1 MARRNRKP
9 KRTQPAPGWVWMLS
23 GLAIG
28 LVVAAGV
35 YFRRVPSPAEHVM
48 AAERGSAAPAER
60 APARRGAPARGAA
73 GSNGD
78 QPKGDAAK
86 ASDQHFDFY
95 DILPQYEVVVPE
107 VETAAGPSARAK
119 PIDEPGSYVLQAG
132 SFGSAGEA
140 DKLRANLALLGIES
154 RVQRVTIDDDVYHRV
169 RIGPIS
175 DLEKLNRI
183 RRQLRDAHVNAML
196 MKVPP

>member
-9 KRTQPAPGWVWMLS
+9 KTTDSAPGWVWMLF

-35 YFRRVPSPAEHVM
+35 YFRRAPSPAEHAASAPEP
-48 AAERGSAAPAER
+48 AAERA
-60 APARRGAPARGAA
+60 ARRSAPARGAA
-73 GSNGD
+73 GEKG
-78 QPKGDAAK
+78 KGDAAK
-86 ASDQHFDFY
+86 ASDQRFDFY
-95 DILPQYEVVVPE
+95 DILPQYEVVLPE
-107 VETAAGPSARAK
+107 VETTAGPSARAK
-119 PIDEPGSYVLQAG
+119 PVEEPGSYVLQAG
-132 SFGSAGEA
+132 SFSAASDA
-140 DKLRANLALLGIES
+140 DKLQASLALLGIES

-169 RIGPIS
+169 RIGPIT

-183 RRQLRDAHVNAML
+183 RRQLHDAHVNAML

>member
-9 KRTQPAPGWVWMLS
+9 RTTESAPGWVWMLF

-35 YFRRVPSPAEHVM
+35 YFRRAPSPEHAASAERSPA
-48 AAERGSAAPAER
+48 AAERG
-60 APARRGAPARGAA
+60 ARRAASSRSA
-73 GSNGD
+73 GSGD
-78 QPKGDAAK
+78 AQKSDAAK
-86 ASDQHFDFY
+86 AGEQHFDFY
-95 DILPQYEVVVPE
+95 DILPQYEVVLPE

-119 PIDEPGSYVLQAG
+119 PVDEPGSYVLQAG
-132 SFGSAGEA
+132 SFNAASDA
-140 DKLRANLALLGIES
+140 DKLQASLALLGIES

-169 RIGPIS
+169 RIGPIT

-196 MKVPP
+196 MKVP